1 MKHIILV
8 VALCVPLGA
17 NANVLRNGLDSLGIY
32 GQVVGTPSHVTAGN
46 AYGSI
51 TASGGNTTTGVGVA
65 FNGANSE
72 WWFAHLGFD
81 YGVGP
86 ALNGGTYTIYSPTGV
101 KVGSG
106 PSPSNISGHS
116 LQFNARFGKGF
127 QVAQNVI
134 VGPYI
139 GYQCAQFTLWVMGQS
154 AAYVNNALGGGVYGA
169 IAPTSRITISGHIG
183 YLGGISTNA
192 PGANVLQ
199 VGTKADYRF
208 DSSWSGFVG
217 AYYDR
222 YSASGRMGTASRD
235 IRVND
240 VRGIFGL
247 AYHY

>member
-1 MKHIILV
+1 MKRVIFAA
-8 VALCVPLGA
+8 ALFIPLGA
-17 NANVLRNGLDSLGIY
+17 NANILRDGLNSLGVY
-32 GQVVGTPSHVTAGN
+32 GQIVGTPSRVIAGN
-46 AYGSI
+46 SYGSI
-51 TASGGNTTTGVGVA
+51 IASGGNTTTGVGVA

-86 ALNGGTYTIYSPTGV
+86 VLSGGTYTIYTPTGV
-101 KVGSG
+101 KVAGG
-106 PSPSNISGHS
+106 PSPTHVRGHS

-127 QVAQNVI
+127 RIARNAI

-139 GYQCAQFTLWVMGQS
+139 GYQCAQFTLWVKGQS

-169 IAPTSRITISGHIG
+169 IAPTSRITVSGHIG

-217 AYYDR
+217 VDYDN
-222 YSASGRMGTASRD
+222 YSASGRMGTGSRS
-235 IRVND
+235 IHVNA
-240 VRGIFGL
+240 VRGIFGV

>member
-32 GQVVGTPSHVTAGN
+32 GQVVGTPSRVTAGN

-139 GYQCAQFTLWVMGQS
+139 GYQCAQFTLW
-154 AAYVNNALGGGVYGA
+154 
-169 IAPTSRITISGHIG
+169 
-183 YLGGISTNA
+183 
-192 PGANVLQ
+192 
-199 VGTKADYRF
+199 
-208 DSSWSGFVG
+208 
-217 AYYDR
+217 
-222 YSASGRMGTASRD
+222 
-235 IRVND
+235 
-240 VRGIFGL
+240 
-247 AYHY
+247 